1 MVISQLSFVHPVC
14 MHVST
19 AMGSH
24 TSATAAGNYGVPVV
38 VNGYFYGNASGM
50 APRARYKYMA
60 TR

>member
-14 MHVST
+14 LHVST
-19 AMGSH
+19 AMSSH

-50 APRARYKYMA
+50 APRAR
-60 TR
+60 